1 MLSAILIDDE
11 EASLNSLRQKIVKH
25 CHEIE
30 ILATCTKAEEGLS
43 LIEDLHPD
51 MIFLDIEMPIMNGFT
66 LLQKL
71 DYRNFELV
79 FVTAYDHY
87 ALKAIKY
94 SALDYLLKPVEVEDL
109 KAAVKKA
116 IEKKQNLPNKRL
128 EFLLENM
135 ISNNKRLNRIA
146 ISSVEGL
153 QFIRVENIVYLEA
166 SGNYTNV
173 HLAEKKKYL
182 SSRNMKE
189 YEDLLPPDNFIRI
202 HNSYIINKNF
212 VEKYIRGEGG
222 QVVLEG
228 NITLD
233 VSKRRKSDFL
243 SLIGI

>member
-1 MLSAILIDDE
+1 
-11 EASLNSLRQKIVKH
+11 
-25 CHEIE
+25 
-30 ILATCTKAEEGLS
+30 
-43 LIEDLHPD
+43 

>member
-25 CHEIE
+25 CHEIG

-43 LIEDLHPD
+43 LIENLHPD

>member
-1 MLSAILIDDE
+1 MLSGILIDDE

-43 LIEDLHPD
+43 LIENLHPD

-71 DYRNFELV
+71 NYRNFELV

-94 SALDYLLKPVEVEDL
+94 SALDYLLKPVEIEDL
-109 KAAVKKA
+109 KTAVKKA

-128 EFLLENM
+128 KFLLENM

-173 HLAEKKKYL
+173 YLAEKKKYL